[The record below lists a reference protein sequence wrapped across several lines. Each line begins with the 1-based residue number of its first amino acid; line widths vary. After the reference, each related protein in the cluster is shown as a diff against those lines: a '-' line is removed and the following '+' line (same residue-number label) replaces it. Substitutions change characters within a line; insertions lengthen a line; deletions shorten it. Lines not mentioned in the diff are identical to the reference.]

1 MDPAGAVN
9 VCARSESPL
18 VGLVE
23 PSLAHEVPPWQPE
36 FTAVTEG
43 PVATQPASP
52 DSKPP
57 LVMPDGGGPP
67 NPLATSSQ
75 RVKLG
80 PAAEM
85 AAGPSSRGGYVGPAR
100 TASRAP
106 DPAAVVAQKPAAGVH
121 GARV

>member
-1 MDPAGAVN
+1 MAPAGAVN

-67 NPLATSSQ
+67 NPIATSSK

-80 PAAEM
+80 SAAKLSSWLSSGRVYVWPA
-85 AAGPSSRGGYVGPAR
+85 
-100 TASRAP
+100 
-106 DPAAVVAQKPAAGVH
+106 
-121 GARV
+121 